1 MRNKNLTKETGKRM
15 QAIPTDTKKRGPTSR
30 VLQEV
35 IRQAPSEYVTVGWLT
50 STLHRDSF
58 GIVLLCL
65 GLLATTP
72 VGSTVPGLILAVIA
86 VQLIVGRAEPVFPRF
101 IMMRRLPTKQLLR
114 LGGLAMHV
122 LKYLE
127 KLVHPRWPRVFEAAK
142 RAVGVMV
149 LLLTLVLLL
158 TPVPLSNVAPAMV
171 ISLISL
177 AYIEEDGLLLSVG
190 FLAATIL
197 IGLGSAAV
205 WGTIIGA
212 TLISV

>member
-1 MRNKNLTKETGKRM
+1 
-15 QAIPTDTKKRGPTSR
+15 
-30 VLQEV
+30 VLREV
-35 IRQAPSEYVTVGWLT
+35 IRQAPAEYVTVGWLT

-58 GIVLLCL
+58 GIVMLCL
-65 GLLATTP
+65 GVLATTP
-72 VGSTVPGLILAVIA
+72 VGSTVPGLILAVMA
-86 VQLIVGRAEPVFPRF
+86 VQLIVGRGKPAFPHF
-101 IMMRRLPTKQLLR
+101 IMTRRLPTKQLLR

-122 LKYLE
+122 LKYIE
-127 KLVHPRWPRVFEAAK
+127 KLVHPRWPRTFEAAK
-142 RAVGVMV
+142 HAVGVMV

-190 FLAATIL
+190 FLAAIIL

-205 WGTIIGA
+205 WGAIVGA
-212 TLISV
+212 VLISAE